1 MSRKRKKRGGLKAII
16 VCLIIAL
23 AVVLGVIVWKQYE
36 YDVSEAFYDGLR
48 GALMAGGIAV

>member
-48 GALMAGGIAV
+48 GALKAGGLAV